1 MVQKLYV
8 HKRFCFT
15 VKPFDVISVFAEQWL
30 TFLTVAGEMA
40 KASTNVF
47 PGVSTMTLFYHFDKP
62 FFFLEYEQSC
72 HWLFNVGP
80 FLQTS
85 ITSTHLLQMDR
96 DKSKSRWWTKTA
108 ACNAKNT
115 LGKKKTGENLHV
127 RMWEIILFYSF
138 FLVVL
143 ESQISL

>member
-1 MVQKLYV
+1 MHKIVTMWLQKLYV
-8 HKRFCFT
+8 HKSFCFS
-15 VKPFDVISVFAEQWL
+15 VKLFDVISVFAEQWL

-40 KASTNVF
+40 KASTKVL

-96 DKSKSRWWTKTA
+96 DKSKSR
-108 ACNAKNT
+108 
-115 LGKKKTGENLHV
+115 
-127 RMWEIILFYSF
+127 S
-138 FLVVL
+138 
-143 ESQISL
+143 

>member
-62 FFFLEYEQSC
+62 FFFLEYEESC

-96 DKSKSRWWTKTA
+96 DKSKSRW
-108 ACNAKNT
+108 
-115 LGKKKTGENLHV
+115 
-127 RMWEIILFYSF
+127 
-138 FLVVL
+138 
-143 ESQISL
+143 